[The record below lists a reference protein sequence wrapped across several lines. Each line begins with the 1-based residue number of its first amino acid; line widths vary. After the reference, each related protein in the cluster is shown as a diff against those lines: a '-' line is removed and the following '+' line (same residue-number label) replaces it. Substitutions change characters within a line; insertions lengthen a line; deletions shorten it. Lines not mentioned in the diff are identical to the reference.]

1 MMIKNGIQDSVA
13 FTGKER
19 DVETGYGYFG
29 ARYMD
34 HELMTMWLSVDPMA
48 DKYPSISP
56 YAYCAW
62 NPVKLVDPDG
72 RDVWSLSD
80 DGTMSWERA
89 SKHDVIKYKGK
100 EITLSNSN
108 NVFGTGHKGYSFSL
122 KDNQYYTFSDVM
134 DAQKAFEFF
143 ADNLGYEFT
152 ALGYMDGDKKKYD
165 LSTSL
170 SDEGDEN
177 GSKRAVE
184 LGDKLRK
191 HFHNH
196 PDGNITPSDPTNRKG
211 KGDDKTFSD
220 GIRKNAPSCEFY
232 LYTKIGDGGYLK
244 YSFINGVPNVVNER
258 QSSFIKKSSDY
269 TRKAGAV
276 FNAFSF

>member
-1 MMIKNGIQDSVA
+1 M
-13 FTGKER
+13 
-19 DVETGYGYFG
+19 Y
-29 ARYMD
+29 
-34 HELMTMWLSVDPMA
+34 
-48 DKYPSISP
+48 
-56 YAYCAW
+56 
-62 NPVKLVDPDG
+62 
-72 RDVWSLSD
+72 
-80 DGTMSWERA
+80 WERA

-100 EITLSNSN
+100 EITLSNSIK
-108 NVFGTGHKGYSFSL
+108 VFGTGHKEYSFSL

-184 LGDKLRK
+184 LGDKLCK

-196 PDGNITPSDPTNRKG
+196 PDGNVTPSDLTNCKG
-211 KGDDKTFSD
+211 EGDDKTFSD
-220 GIRKNAPSCEFY
+220 GIRKNAPACEFY
-232 LYTKIGDGGYLK
+232 LYTKTGEGGYLK
-244 YSFINGVPNVVNER
+244 YSFINGVPNVENER
-258 QSSFIKKSSDY
+258 QSSFIKKSSGY

-276 FNAFSF
+276 VNAFSF